1 MMSIVV
7 IKSRNKDKDQSKTEN
22 YSDTPFVSILV
33 ATYNEE
39 KVIANRVENLFDL
52 NYPNDKYEILVVD
65 SDSTDK
71 TRIIVK
77 ALIQKSNLD
86 GVQLKLIEES
96 ERKGKASAI
105 NIGKKI
111 ATGEL
116 VLIADA
122 NSIFDK
128 DVLKE
133 LVPHFEDPSVGA
145 VSGRYFVSNP
155 NNTISS
161 SESFYWGIE
170 YITLLGE
177 SFLDSIATVIGTIS
191 IWRKNLMDF
200 RSDTLT
206 EDLDMAI
213 QVRRKGFKVKYEP
226 NAKVYE
232 PCATVVV
239 DQIKQRKR
247 ISIGTIQN
255 IFQHIGFF
263 ICPTNLYS
271 LLIFPSHKILV
282 MLSPFMLLG
291 IFVLYLVSWNAT
303 IIAIHFTISL
313 FIFAVMFLVLLFL
326 KSRLIDDEVKS
337 SFSIASIPKIVYYV
351 LLNEYLILLAWYDFA
366 FRRYSVLWDRAEST
380 RNEV

>member
-1 MMSIVV
+1 MAVV
-7 IKSRNKDKDQSKTEN
+7 VLKSRNEGKNNTKN
-22 YSDTPFVSILV
+22 YSYTPFVSILV

-52 NYPNDKYEILVVD
+52 NYPDDKYEILVVD
-65 SDSTDK
+65 SGSTDK
-71 TRIIVK
+71 TRTIVK
-77 ALIQKSNLD
+77 ALIQKSNLI

-105 NIGKKI
+105 NLGKQFVN
-111 ATGEL
+111 GDL

-133 LVPHFEDPSVGA
+133 LVPYFDDPGVGA

-155 NNTISS
+155 DNIISS
-161 SESFYWGIE
+161 SESFYWSIE
-170 YITLLGE
+170 HITLLGE
-177 SFLDSIATVIGTIS
+177 SFLDSIATVIGTLS
-191 IWRKNLMDF
+191 MWRKNMMHF
-200 RSDTLT
+200 RSETLT

-232 PCATVVV
+232 PSATIVR
-239 DQIKQRKR
+239 DQITQRKR

-255 IFQHIGFF
+255 IFRHIRFF
-263 ICPTNLYS
+263 MFPANLYS

-291 IFVLYLVSWNAT
+291 VLALYLVSWNVKV
-303 IIAIHFTISL
+303 IAIHFTTSL
-313 FIFAVMFLVLLFL
+313 FVFAVMFAVLLFL
-326 KSRLIDDEVKS
+326 KSRLINDEVKS
-337 SFSIASIPKIVYYV
+337 SFSVASIPKIIYYV

-366 FRRYSVLWDRAEST
+366 FKRHSVLWDRAEST